1 MAEYTFPLNGD
12 LLNKQTVVHD
22 FSGARAD
29 DCGCCRP
36 ICCPSMIVG
45 PQGPEGPA
53 GPVGPEGPEGPAGPQ
68 GEPGETPTFTVGA
81 VTAGPEAAVTIT
93 GTAPNYVLNFVLPT
107 DTPVE

>member
-1 MAEYTFPLNGD
+1 MAEYTCPLNGD

-36 ICCPSMIVG
+36 ISICCPSMIVG

-53 GPVGPEGPEGPAGPQ
+53 GPVGPQ